1 MLITCNHSQSSPATP
16 TKTQT
21 KKNKIMKITIR
32 HTQASI
38 DPSATYSDEQFPE
51 VREALENEYSAALLK
66 RFPDAEIEFEV
77 SDDAHA
83 LAVSDYDDADGDLE
97 IEVQRI
103 LELVFETGS
112 FWL

>member
-1 MLITCNHSQSSPATP
+1 
-16 TKTQT
+16 
-21 KKNKIMKITIR
+21 MKITIR

-38 DPSATYSDEQFPE
+38 DPSAEYSDEQFEE

-83 LAVSDYDDADGDLE
+83 LAVSDYDEVSIGIE
-97 IEVQRI
+97 TEVQRI
-103 LELVFETGS
+103 LELVFETGL
-112 FWL
+112 FWI